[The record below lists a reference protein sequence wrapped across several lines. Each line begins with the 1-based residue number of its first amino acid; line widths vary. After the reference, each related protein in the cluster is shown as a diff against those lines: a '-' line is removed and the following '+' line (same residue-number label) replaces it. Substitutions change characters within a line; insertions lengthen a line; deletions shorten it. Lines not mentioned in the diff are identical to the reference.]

1 MRLKLRYLLLNL
13 YAYSSLNENTYI
25 MTDSIALAKDILDFW
40 FGTDGK
46 GGTVE
51 ARGKSRP
58 EWFRKDAA
66 FDEEIRTRF
75 LPTYE
80 EAAAGHLARWQVQAQ
95 DCLALIV
102 LLDQFPRNMFRNDAR
117 AFATDHL
124 ALAAARHSIEKK
136 FDQPMRPVER
146 QFIYLPLEHS
156 ESLVDQSQS
165 LNLFRA
171 LAVYPETQ
179 ELHLWAE
186 KHRVIIERFGRF
198 PHRNA
203 ALGRESTADEAIF
216 LTQPGSGF

>member
-1 MRLKLRYLLLNL
+1 MMVMRLKLRYLLLNL
-13 YAYSSLNENTYI
+13 NLYSSLNVNTYI
-25 MTDSIALAKDILDFW
+25 MTNSIALAKDILDFW
-40 FGTDGK
+40 FGIGK
-46 GGTVE
+46 T
-51 ARGKSRP
+51 RGKSRP

-80 EAAAGHLARWQVQAQ
+80 EAAAGHLAHWQEQAH

-124 ALAAARHSIEKK
+124 ALAATHLAIEKK
-136 FDQPMRPVER
+136 FDLPMRPVER

-156 ESLVDQSQS
+156 ESLADQSHS
-165 LNLFRA
+165 LTMFNA
-171 LAVYPETQ
+171 LAAYPETRD
-179 ELHLWAE
+179 LHLWAG

-203 ALGRESTADEAIF
+203 ALGRESTAVEAIF
-216 LTQPGSGF
+216 LTQPDSGF